1 MERLDVEFQSE
12 GATVRAWFYKAEGG
26 GRRPTVVLAGG
37 WCYVREI
44 VMPTYAKAFAAAG
57 INAMIF
63 DYRNL
68 GCQRRRQPAASRPL
82 GADPRLS
89 ECNLVPRAATT
100 TSTRT
105 GSAFGASPIRAAT
118 R

>member
-1 MERLDVEFQSE
+1 MKRLDVQFQSE

-63 DYRNL
+63 QSALTAR
-68 GCQRRRQPAASRPL
+68 AVSRL
-82 GADPRLS
+82 NGAQ
-89 ECNLVPRAATT
+89 
-100 TSTRT
+100 TS
-105 GSAFGASPIRAAT
+105 GAMKNAHIEAK
-118 R
+118 